1 MRYILSQEEGH
12 FKYYHLA
19 AWVIP
24 AITTVTG
31 LSLLYLPNAEWVLI
45 TSFFNLLKRE
55 CYCSCHTSVNHE
67 SILGKILPNYIITY
81 TPILVVMVT
90 NPILYKHSIE
100 DMKAIITC
108 TSGQFTSREREILE
122 AIKLKFAVINL
133 VFYVCWLPNL
143 INGCLLWTL
152 AYHLPW
158 ESVVMVWYIM
168 VSWRIWKLLVINDL
182 AMVIVI

>member
-1 MRYILSQEEGH
+1 
-12 FKYYHLA
+12 
-19 AWVIP
+19 
-24 AITTVTG
+24 
-31 LSLLYLPNAEWVLI
+31 
-45 TSFFNLLKRE
+45 
-55 CYCSCHTSVNHE
+55 
-67 SILGKILPNYIITY
+67 
-81 TPILVVMVT
+81 MVT

-152 AYHLPW
+152 AYRFPW
-158 ESVVMVWYIM
+158 KSVVMIWYIM
-168 VSWRIWKLLVINDL
+168 VSSSVWKLNKMFKLLVIKFL
-182 AMVIVI
+182 TIVSVTVGFHKSSTGIFQRYSVQKMEFRVRKSDRTLETLRKFLLLCRKFAR

>member
-1 MRYILSQEEGH
+1 MS
-12 FKYYHLA
+12 FKDGPICI
-19 AWVIP
+19 W
-24 AITTVTG
+24 
-31 LSLLYLPNAEWVLI
+31 N
-45 TSFFNLLKRE
+45 
-55 CYCSCHTSVNHE
+55 CSCHTSVNHE
-67 SILGKILPNYIITY
+67 SVLGRILPNYIITY
-81 TPILVVMVT
+81 IPILVVMIT
-90 NPILYKHSIE
+90 NPILYKHSVE

-152 AYHLPW
+152 AYRFPW

-168 VSWRIWKLLVINDL
+168 VSWRAWKLVILINLLLPIGFHKSSTGIFQRYSVQKMEFRVRKSDRAL
-182 AMVIVI
+182 ETLRKFLLLCRKFAR

>member
-1 MRYILSQEEGH
+1 
-12 FKYYHLA
+12 
-19 AWVIP
+19 
-24 AITTVTG
+24 
-31 LSLLYLPNAEWVLI
+31 
-45 TSFFNLLKRE
+45 
-55 CYCSCHTSVNHE
+55 
-67 SILGKILPNYIITY
+67 
-81 TPILVVMVT
+81 MVT

-152 AYHLPW
+152 AYRFPW
-158 ESVVMVWYIM
+158 KSVVMIWYIM
-168 VSWRIWKLLVINDL
+168 VSWSIWKLNKMFKLVVIKFL
-182 AMVIVI
+182 TIVSVIVGFHKSSTGIFQRYSVQKMELRFRKSNRTLETLRKFLLLCRKFAR

>member
-1 MRYILSQEEGH
+1 
-12 FKYYHLA
+12 
-19 AWVIP
+19 
-24 AITTVTG
+24 
-31 LSLLYLPNAEWVLI
+31 
-45 TSFFNLLKRE
+45 
-55 CYCSCHTSVNHE
+55 
-67 SILGKILPNYIITY
+67 
-81 TPILVVMVT
+81 MVT

-152 AYHLPW
+152 AYRFPW
-158 ESVVMVWYIM
+158 KSVVMIWYIM
-168 VSWRIWKLLVINDL
+168 VSSSVWKLNKMFKLLVIKFL
-182 AMVIVI
+182 TIVSVHVGFHKSSTGIFQRYSVQKMEFRVRKSDRTLETLRKFLLLCCKFAR